1 MQKFDVPFVR
11 GKIRYLQLDRA
22 TFLESAFISEEGGWP
37 VVGGAPDDAVAI
49 FTRVN
54 SPLQGAG
61 EGQTV
66 ELVIKVMYHLLPG
79 IVLGTGR
86 EKSDTS
92 PFISEMIR
100 IGDCVVCIDD
110 TIDARRQLRRSSHS
124 ALG

>member
-1 MQKFDVPFVR
+1 MPFIR
-11 GKIRYLQLDRA
+11 GEIRYLQLDRA

-54 SPLQGAG
+54 SPLRGAG
-61 EGQTV
+61 EGQTI
-66 ELVIKVMYHLLPG
+66 ELVINLVIYYLLPG

-100 IGDCVVCIDD
+100 LGDCVVCIDD
-110 TIDARRQLRRSSHS
+110 TIDARRQLRKSSHS